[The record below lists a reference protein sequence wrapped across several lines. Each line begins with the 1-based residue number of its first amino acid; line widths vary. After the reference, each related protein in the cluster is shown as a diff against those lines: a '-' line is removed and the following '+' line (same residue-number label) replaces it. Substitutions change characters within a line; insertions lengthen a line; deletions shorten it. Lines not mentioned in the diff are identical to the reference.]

1 MNKPNNAGGI
11 KVIKFKYNGI
21 EKELNRKFWEVADNL
36 KNMDENSFKEL
47 EKAVENLYK
56 KGTTYESVV
65 YYMKNLRF
73 SHYTV
78 DSGNKKSEKKY
89 KKVKNYFNIEEDNDN
104 YDEFLK
110 KLIKFSEIIQKCAQK
125 SNDWFNNTII
135 ECLKNI
141 EDSNNEKNEKEDIY
155 EIENIDEKS
164 KYTDSFGNL
173 ENYLWYKHKLHYKE
187 NPISLSFFL
196 NEDGNIKVAIELHES
211 RASKT
216 HIKELFIAKVN
227 KIIDVIQNPENNAL
241 ISNYFE
247 LKYVK
252 PNDNDKSG
260 QNEEGE
266 IVKDSELEAN
276 DTDRIQFYFEIL
288 KCDDLSDNKIKVK
301 VEEQISKLIELYR
314 NVSNVT
320 IYEREIYKSVNA
332 RNIKQIIF
340 NGAPGTGKTFGVK
353 KYAIDATQGDETR
366 WKIIQFHPSYDYT
379 DFVEGIRPISTN
391 EEEKE
396 KMSFVKIDGEFK
408 RFCRVIVNDRIKE
421 CLEFIKTLEE
431 EEKSKIDEINREYNE
446 ESKKNMLLEY
456 IFELSKKDND
466 KILNNVEKELLKK
479 FNAIESKDSKIY
491 YFIIDEIN
499 RADISKVFG
508 ELMYGFEY
516 RGIQHRISTQYS
528 QLDLTYHKD
537 EKNSYSP
544 LVFDCFK
551 DGFFVPHNVVL
562 IGTMNDI
569 DKNVE
574 AIDFAMRRRFHW
586 VPIKANDVM
595 KLVLEAVFCENY
607 IDYQIYNPTIKNL
620 VEKIKIM
627 NKNIVDNG
635 KKYGLTE
642 DYQIGPSYFKN
653 FDILA
658 KKEKEINDAFNRE
671 FELVVQP
678 TLIEYVRGRA
688 DDNQIKEFIKNCKD
702 LSKTKK

>member
-1 MNKPNNAGGI
+1 M
-11 KVIKFKYNGI
+11 
-21 EKELNRKFWEVADNL
+21 
-36 KNMDENSFKEL
+36 
-47 EKAVENLYK
+47 
-56 KGTTYESVV
+56 
-65 YYMKNLRF
+65 
-73 SHYTV
+73 
-78 DSGNKKSEKKY
+78 
-89 KKVKNYFNIEEDNDN
+89 
-104 YDEFLK
+104 
-110 KLIKFSEIIQKCAQK
+110 
-125 SNDWFNNTII
+125 
-135 ECLKNI
+135 
-141 EDSNNEKNEKEDIY
+141 
-155 EIENIDEKS
+155 
-164 KYTDSFGNL
+164 
-173 ENYLWYKHKLHYKE
+173 
-187 NPISLSFFL
+187 
-196 NEDGNIKVAIELHES
+196 
-211 RASKT
+211 
-216 HIKELFIAKVN
+216 FIAKVN

-288 KCDDLSDNKIKVK
+288 KRDDLSDNNIKVK

-595 KLVLEAVFCENY
+595 KPVLEAVFCENY

>member
-1 MNKPNNAGGI
+1 MIEFEYNK
-11 KVIKFKYNGI
+11 KKQ
-21 EKELNRKFWEVADNL
+21 ELNKKFWEDPDNL
-36 KNMDENSFKEL
+36 KNIDEESFKSL
-47 EKAVENLYK
+47 KRAVEDFNNKEY
-56 KGTTYESVV
+56 TYEKVV
-65 YYMKNLRF
+65 YYMKELRF
-73 SHYTV
+73 SWYTV
-78 DSGNKKSEKKY
+78 NSDS
-89 KKVKNYFNIEEDNDN
+89 KVKTYYSLNEEDSDFNKLKEKTI
-104 YDEFLK
+104 EFS
-110 KLIKFSEIIQKCAQK
+110 KLIKSCAEK
-125 SNDWFNNTII
+125 SNEWFNNKVI
-135 ECLKNI
+135 ECL
-141 EDSNNEKNEKEDIY
+141 EDIDNTDTEVDEEEY
-155 EIENIDEKS
+155 ISKKENIDEKS
-164 KYTDSFGNL
+164 KYSSTFGDL
-173 ENYLWYKHKLHYKE
+173 QDYFWYKHKMYYKE

-196 NEDGNIKVAIELHES
+196 TKDGSIKVAIELHDLS
-211 RASKT
+211 ANKT
-216 HIKELFIAKVN
+216 HIKELFIK
-227 KIIDVIQNPENNAL
+227 KINGTIDIVKNPEKYGF
-241 ISNYFE
+241 SNKFSE
-247 LKYVK
+247 LKYIK
-252 PNDNDKSG
+252 PKNEDIAG
-260 QNEEGE
+260 QEGDGSKVE
-266 IVKDSELEAN
+266 ELEV
-276 DTDRIQFYFEIL
+276 DDLDRIQFYFEL
-288 KCDDLSDNKIKVK
+288 LESKDLSESNIRKKIK
-301 VEEQISKLIELYR
+301 EEFEKLIELYR
-314 NVSNVT
+314 YVSKST

-332 RNIKQIIF
+332 RNVKQIIF

-431 EEKSKIDEINREYNE
+431 EETDKIDEINREYNKE
-446 ESKKNMLLEY
+446 DKKNMLLEY
-456 IFELSKKDND
+456 IFELSKND
-466 KILNNVEKELLKK
+466 DEKKLNNVERELLKK
-479 FNAIESKDSKIY
+479 FNAIESEDSKIY

-595 KLVLEAVFCENY
+595 KPVLEAVFCEDY
-607 IDYQIYNPTIKNL
+607 IDYQKYNPTIKNL